1 MPGKRKRI
9 KERGK
14 IRFSEYFKELK
25 EGDKVALKR
34 EKSVMGVGFHKRMQG
49 RTGVIVG
56 KQGRSYI
63 VKVKDIN
70 KEKTFIL
77 PAIHLKRIENKLMNK
92 SSKKGEK

>member
-25 EGDKVALKR
+25 TGDKVALKR
-34 EKSVMGVGFHKRMQG
+34 EQSVMEVGFHERMQG
-49 RTGVIVG
+49 RTGVVVG

-70 KEKTFIL
+70 KEKTLIL
-77 PAIHLKRIENKLMNK
+77 PAIHLKRIENKTAR
-92 SSKKGEK
+92 KGEK